1 MVLNNSNLYLKPRR
15 ARRTRRMIIPSGFIL
30 RDLRVLRGKIK

>member
-15 ARRTRRMIIPSGFIL
+15 ARRMIIPSGFIL